1 MVQDGLKWDELREAF
16 RLFDKDGDGTI
27 TKQELGQFMRNLGQF
42 ATEEELRVMLDEI
55 DIDVI
60 ILSIILLVTAI
71 LLLTELREA
80 FRLFDKDGDGTITKQ
95 ELGQFMRNL
104 GQFATEEELR
114 VMLDEIDIDGDGT
127 FSFNEFVEI
136 VCNMGGGGER
146 QDEEKELRDAFKI
159 FDKHGRGYIC
169 ASDLRAVLQC
179 LGEDLSE
186 EEIEDMIREVDI
198 DGDGRIDFEEFVKAL
213 GENDGDDED
222 DQKDEEED
230 EKK

>member
-1 MVQDGLKWDELREAF
+1 MSAVPTRQDSLPTRCEALQGL
-16 RLFDKDGDGTI
+16 
-27 TKQELGQFMRNLGQF
+27 QEGPKTVSTPSTPR
-42 ATEEELRVMLDEI
+42 R
-55 DIDVI
+55 
-60 ILSIILLVTAI
+60 
-71 LLLTELREA
+71 R
-80 FRLFDKDGDGTITKQ
+80 KKK
-95 ELGQFMRNL
+95 
-104 GQFATEEELR
+104 
-114 VMLDEIDIDGDGT
+114 GDGT

-136 VCNMGGGGER
+136 VFNMGAGGER
-146 QDEEKELRDAFKI
+146 QGEDEEKELRDAFKI

-213 GENDGDDED
+213 GENEDSDEEEN
-222 DQKDEEED
+222 KEEEEED

>member
-1 MVQDGLKWDELREAF
+1 MTNPSLRDGASQGAASASRDVSEKGKKTHLSAKPPLHRNISRAQLKEFREAF

-27 TKQELGQFMRNLGQF
+27 TKQELGRFMRNLGQF
-42 ATEEELRVMLDEI
+42 ATEEELR
-55 DIDVI
+55 
-60 ILSIILLVTAI
+60 T
-71 LLLTELREA
+71 
-80 FRLFDKDGDGTITKQ
+80 
-95 ELGQFMRNL
+95 
-104 GQFATEEELR
+104 
-114 VMLDEIDIDGDGT
+114 MLDEIDIDGDGT

-136 VCNMGGGGER
+136 VFNMGGAGDRPAE
-146 QDEEKELRDAFKI
+146 DEEKELRDAFKI

-213 GENDGDDED
+213 GENEEDEEQRED
-222 DQKDEEED
+222 DDDEEE

>member
-1 MVQDGLKWDELREAF
+1 MSTVPSR
-16 RLFDKDGDGTI
+16 KDSLPARVETLQGFADGTRHAS
-27 TKQELGQFMRNLGQF
+27 TPSTPRRRKKR
-42 ATEEELRVMLDEI
+42 
-55 DIDVI
+55 
-60 ILSIILLVTAI
+60 
-71 LLLTELREA
+71 
-80 FRLFDKDGDGTITKQ
+80 
-95 ELGQFMRNL
+95 
-104 GQFATEEELR
+104 
-114 VMLDEIDIDGDGT
+114 GDGT

-136 VCNMGGGGER
+136 VFNMGGGGER
-146 QDEEKELRDAFKI
+146 PGEDEEKELRDAFKI

-213 GENDGDDED
+213 GENDDS
-222 DQKDEEED
+222 DEEETKEEEEETE

>member
-1 MVQDGLKWDELREAF
+1 MTNPSKGGEVREDDAGRGKDGDKAKRTLMAGKPPLSRNISRAQLKEFREAF
-16 RLFDKDGDGTI
+16 RLFDRDGDGTI

-42 ATEEELRVMLDEI
+42 ATEEELRM
-55 DIDVI
+55 
-60 ILSIILLVTAI
+60 
-71 LLLTELREA
+71 
-80 FRLFDKDGDGTITKQ
+80 
-95 ELGQFMRNL
+95 
-104 GQFATEEELR
+104 
-114 VMLDEIDIDGDGT
+114 MLDEIDIDGDGT

-136 VCNMGGGGER
+136 VCNMGAGGER
-146 QDEEKELRDAFKI
+146 PGEDEEKELRDAFKI

-213 GENDGDDED
+213 GENDDDED
-222 DQKDEEED
+222 DEVREDEED
-230 EKK
+230 EDKK

>member
-1 MVQDGLKWDELREAF
+1 MSRGAPPCR
-16 RLFDKDGDGTI
+16 
-27 TKQELGQFMRNLGQF
+27 QESLPAHHSTLQNLQ
-42 ATEEELRVMLDEI
+42 E
-55 DIDVI
+55 
-60 ILSIILLVTAI
+60 TALPI
-71 LLLTELREA
+71 SAPSTPR
-80 FRLFDKDGDGTITKQ
+80 RRRK
-95 ELGQFMRNL
+95 R
-104 GQFATEEELR
+104 
-114 VMLDEIDIDGDGT
+114 GDGT

-136 VCNMGGGGER
+136 VFNMGGAGDRPAE
-146 QDEEKELRDAFKI
+146 DEEKELRDAFKI

-213 GENDGDDED
+213 GENEEDEEQRED
-222 DQKDEEED
+222 DDDEEE

>member
-1 MVQDGLKWDELREAF
+1 MTNPAATEGGAACEAAVTMRGGGRGGGGGGGGGGGATEKSRRNLVPAKTPLTRNLSRAQLKEFREAF
-16 RLFDKDGDGTI
+16 RLFDKDEDGTI

-42 ATEEELRVMLDEI
+42 ATEEEL
-55 DIDVI
+55 
-60 ILSIILLVTAI
+60 
-71 LLLTELREA
+71 
-80 FRLFDKDGDGTITKQ
+80 Q
-95 ELGQFMRNL
+95 
-104 GQFATEEELR
+104 

-146 QDEEKELRDAFKI
+146 PSEDEEKELRDAFKI
-159 FDKHGRGYIC
+159 FDKHERGYIC

-213 GENDGDDED
+213 GENEDSDED
-222 DQKDEEED
+222 DEARDEDEDEER
-230 EKK
+230 K

>member
-1 MVQDGLKWDELREAF
+1 MTNPTLSGDAQGDVAARRNDATDKAKRTSMVAKHSLGTNMSKTQLKEFREAF

-27 TKQELGQFMRNLGQF
+27 TKDELGLFMRNLGQF
-42 ATEEELRVMLDEI
+42 TTEEEL
-55 DIDVI
+55 DVI
-60 ILSIILLVTAI
+60 
-71 LLLTELREA
+71 
-80 FRLFDKDGDGTITKQ
+80 
-95 ELGQFMRNL
+95 
-104 GQFATEEELR
+104 
-114 VMLDEIDIDGDGT
+114 LDEIDIDGDGT

-136 VCNMGGGGER
+136 VCNMSGGGER
-146 QDEEKELRDAFKI
+146 PGEDEEKELRDAFKI

-213 GENDGDDED
+213 GENDDDDDDEPRDDED
-222 DQKDEEED
+222 EEE
-230 EKK
+230 KKANTP

>member
-1 MVQDGLKWDELREAF
+1 MTNPRLAGTDPRPTDSEGANRENEKGKRLLCGKSSIGRNISRTQLKEFREAF

-27 TKQELGQFMRNLGQF
+27 TKQELGRFMRNLGQF
-42 ATEEELRVMLDEI
+42 ATEEELR
-55 DIDVI
+55 
-60 ILSIILLVTAI
+60 T
-71 LLLTELREA
+71 
-80 FRLFDKDGDGTITKQ
+80 
-95 ELGQFMRNL
+95 
-104 GQFATEEELR
+104 
-114 VMLDEIDIDGDGT
+114 MLDEIDIDGDGT

-136 VCNMGGGGER
+136 VFNMGGAGER
-146 QDEEKELRDAFKI
+146 PGEDEEKELRDAFKI

-186 EEIEDMIREVDI
+186 EEKDMIREVDI

-213 GENDGDDED
+213 GENDDSE
-222 DQKDEEED
+222 DEETKEEEEEE

>member
-1 MVQDGLKWDELREAF
+1 MSELSSNNRSLPLQDLHQSDTPLR
-16 RLFDKDGDGTI
+16 R
-27 TKQELGQFMRNLGQF
+27 R
-42 ATEEELRVMLDEI
+42 R
-55 DIDVI
+55 
-60 ILSIILLVTAI
+60 
-71 LLLTELREA
+71 R
-80 FRLFDKDGDGTITKQ
+80 
-95 ELGQFMRNL
+95 
-104 GQFATEEELR
+104 
-114 VMLDEIDIDGDGT
+114 GDGT